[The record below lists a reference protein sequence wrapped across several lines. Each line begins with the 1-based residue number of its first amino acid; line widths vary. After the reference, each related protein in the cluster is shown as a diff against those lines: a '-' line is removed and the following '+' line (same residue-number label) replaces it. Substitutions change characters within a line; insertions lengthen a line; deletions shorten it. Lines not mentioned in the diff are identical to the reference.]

1 MFQVRHIQG
10 MELNRQRA
18 CALDHQVTQEQEARI
33 SASSVAAPAHLLHI
47 PQEIQRQHFG
57 PSGNPDIL
65 NKSIEIY

>member
-33 SASSVAAPAHLLHI
+33 RASSVAALLHI